1 MATKKVDKLP
11 EFSSIEGHD
20 LFVPPHTLRPSKRMR
35 LTSVLEPIMGEGAES
50 VNLLAVL
57 ADVMEALE
65 AGGFIVD
72 LDAWDRFYEESDLED
87 VVNLVMAYAGEAAG
101 AKN

>member
-1 MATKKVDKLP
+1 MATKKADKLP
-11 EFSSIEGHD
+11 PFSSLPGHE
-20 LFVPPHTLRPSKRMR
+20 LLAPLHSLRPSKRMR
-35 LTSVLEPIMGEGAES
+35 LNTDD

-65 AGGFIVD
+65 EGGFITD
-72 LDAWDRFYEESDLED
+72 LGAWDKFYDDSNMED
-87 VVNLVMAYAGEAAG
+87 VINLVMAYAGEAAG

>member
-1 MATKKVDKLP
+1 MAEKKADKLP
-11 EFSSIEGHD
+11 PFSTLKGHE
-20 LFVPPHTLRPSKRMR
+20 LLVAPHALRPSKRMR
-35 LTSVLEPIMGEGAES
+35 LTSVLEPIMGDGADG

-65 AGGFIVD
+65 VGGFITD
-72 LDAWDRFYEESDLED
+72 LDAWDKFYEDADLED

>member
-11 EFSSIEGHD
+11 EFSTLKGHE
-20 LFVPPHTLRPSKRMR
+20 LFVSPHALRPSKRMR
-35 LTSVLEPIMGEGAES
+35 LTSSLEPIMGEGTES

-72 LDAWDRFYEESDLED
+72 LDAWDQFYEESDLED